1 MANTLAAQMS
11 GLGITAQA
19 STSRPATNLRSF
31 EGFRA
36 VHTCRSF
43 ELKAQRSAQAPFGRM
58 PLRIQAARVG
68 GVEIPNAKRIEF
80 SLRYVYG
87 IGHTTAKAILADT
100 GIENKRTRELSEDE
114 LTQLR
119 DEVEKYTIEGDLRRF
134 NALNIK
140 RLKEI
145 QCYRGKRHIA
155 QLPVR
160 GQTTKNNARTRKG
173 KPVAIAGKKK

>member
-11 GLGITAQA
+11 QLHVSQSA
-19 STSRPATNLRSF
+19 STSLRSF

-36 VHTCRSF
+36 GHVCRP
-43 ELKAQRSAQAPFGRM
+43 AQVLAQKSRQVAGHRL

-68 GVEIPNAKRIEF
+68 GVEIPNQKRIEY
-80 SLRYVYG
+80 SLQYVFG
-87 IGHTTAKAILADT
+87 IGHTTAKAILSET

-114 LTQLR
+114 LTKLR
-119 DEVEKYTIEGDLRRF
+119 DEVDKYTIEGDLRRF

-145 QCYRGKRHIA
+145 QCYRGRRHIA
-155 QLPVR
+155 GLPVR
-160 GQTTKNNARTRKG
+160 GQQTKNNARTRKG
-173 KPVAIAGKKK
+173 KAKPIAGKKK

>member
-1 MANTLAAQMS
+1 MANCLASHMS
-11 GLGITAQA
+11 GLGISAQA
-19 STSRPATNLRSF
+19 SSSKPATNLKSF

-36 VHTCRSF
+36 AHTCRSF
-43 ELKAQRSAQAPFGRM
+43 QLQAQRVSQAPFGRI

-80 SLRYVYG
+80 SLQYVFG
-87 IGHTTAKAILADT
+87 VGHTTAKAILADT

-114 LTQLR
+114 LTRLR

-173 KPVAIAGKKK
+173 KAVPIAGKKK